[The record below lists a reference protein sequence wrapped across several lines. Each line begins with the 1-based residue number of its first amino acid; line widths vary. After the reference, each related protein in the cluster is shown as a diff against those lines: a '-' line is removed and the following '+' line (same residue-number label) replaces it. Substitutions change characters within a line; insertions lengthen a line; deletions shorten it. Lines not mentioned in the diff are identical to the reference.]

1 MNFILK
7 NDFNYLKKNKIKL
20 LLLFLLIN
28 VISLTLHL
36 TEEIPSL
43 EKIMFSN
50 ATNILKDE
58 FSIIQYI
65 IFLFNNIVFIFL
77 KT

>member
-50 ATNILKDE
+50 ATNI
-58 FSIIQYI
+58 
-65 IFLFNNIVFIFL
+65 
-77 KT
+77 